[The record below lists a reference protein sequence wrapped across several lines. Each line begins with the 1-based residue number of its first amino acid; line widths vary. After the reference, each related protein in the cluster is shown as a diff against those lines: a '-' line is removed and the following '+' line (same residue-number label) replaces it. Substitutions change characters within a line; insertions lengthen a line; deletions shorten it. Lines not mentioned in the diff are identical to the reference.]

1 MMPRTALRSI
11 LLVAALFSA
20 APALP
25 AAVSVAQSTPHAL
38 TLQLTEADPAQLY
51 RITYQDPEH
60 RFIWENLSPTDSG
73 LVVLADDRHLLPE
86 YRLQCESRTSRV
98 DPVIFN
104 ELLKAPIV
112 GRRRL
117 PFGVP
122 VSTFGGPGYLVPGPS
137 DLKRDDFGNFWLYLD
152 HPPHALLKYG
162 PAFQYRFALLTPDR
176 VIAHDLDADGD
187 LYLLHPGN
195 WVSKHGPLGEP
206 LGAWEFATGRAPGEF
221 MTASGLAIDRRGE
234 FIYIADETLGRVQR
248 FGLDLS
254 LQPFPH
260 TAWGWIGR
268 EDLGYT
274 RAGQY
279 DPETGYYLLDRPR
292 QLRLDNA
299 GHLYVS
305 SEHYL
310 SKFDLATGRQ
320 LPFGRNPVLGWGG
333 TFTDSAFSQSAA
345 LDGHW
350 QRQWL
355 AGIDASGNLYV
366 ADRENEFLVNPRI
379 QVFQPDG
386 VLLTTYDLED
396 DLRDQS
402 GQRVYVTAVAGLAC
416 GDRNLWIVDAAGR
429 IYESPAA
436 TGLRPGGRLYLGP
449 GAAGRQF
456 DLTQVDIARLTVE
469 AQAGRL
475 RHHSEGLVLSLPA
488 GERGLDNCERGGR
501 PLLDDGQRSM
511 WIPTRLGEPFRVTLF
526 DAQGR
531 EIPAA
536 GYIVELEETPGLFG
550 THYDYFRVTN
560 RSGAAW
566 QSVRFVAET
575 IE

>member
-1 MMPRTALRSI
+1 
-11 LLVAALFSA
+11 
-20 APALP
+20 
-25 AAVSVAQSTPHAL
+25 
-38 TLQLTEADPAQLY
+38 
-51 RITYQDPEH
+51 
-60 RFIWENLSPTDSG
+60 
-73 LVVLADDRHLLPE
+73 
-86 YRLQCESRTSRV
+86 
-98 DPVIFN
+98 
-104 ELLKAPIV
+104 
-112 GRRRL
+112 
-117 PFGVP
+117 
-122 VSTFGGPGYLVPGPS
+122 
-137 DLKRDDFGNFWLYLD
+137 
-152 HPPHALLKYG
+152 
-162 PAFQYRFALLTPDR
+162 
-176 VIAHDLDADGD
+176 
-187 LYLLHPGN
+187 
-195 WVSKHGPLGEP
+195 
-206 LGAWEFATGRAPGEF
+206 
-221 MTASGLAIDRRGE
+221 
-234 FIYIADETLGRVQR
+234 
-248 FGLDLS
+248 
-254 LQPFPH
+254 
-260 TAWGWIGR
+260 
-268 EDLGYT
+268 
-274 RAGQY
+274 
-279 DPETGYYLLDRPR
+279 
-292 QLRLDNA
+292 
-299 GHLYVS
+299 
-305 SEHYL
+305 
-310 SKFDLATGRQ
+310 GRQ

-355 AGIDASGNLYV
+355 AGIDASGNLYI

-386 VLLTTYDLED
+386 VLLITYDLED

-526 DAQGR
+526 DAQGQ